1 MNEVYEIKDPL
12 YPEDNMLEEYW
23 RIVKRRWHLVALVCL
38 VFLAV
43 VLVKEFRK
51 IPQFRASGTLL
62 IERES
67 SNLLMFND
75 SFSFSDGWRNEYL
88 NTQVRILR
96 SRRLIQS
103 VIEDL
108 KLFVKK
114 KNPEE
119 EAGEN
124 VRVAVSDLRVIPIPD
139 TRLVEV
145 SYNSPDP
152 ELAALAVNTLFEH
165 FIRFNLRLKTEST
178 KEASEFLSKQIN
190 ELRKTLTQKE
200 RELQEYGKRKELF
213 YLSSKDTT
221 VVDKF
226 GDLNKAYTE
235 AQIHR
240 INMESIYRELK
251 DKNFDEYPE
260 VRKNNLI
267 QNFKQ
272 EFTNLESE
280 YKKKSQIFRES
291 YPEMKR
297 LKTQLDNL
305 RGRIRQETL
314 DIGRKALNE
323 AQANYQSALKKEKSL
338 QDLLNDQ
345 KTEVIST
352 NTNAI
357 YYNSLKIEV
366 ENMRN
371 LLDHLVKKQKESLLT
386 SRLEGLQT
394 SNIKVI
400 DPAEIPKTPISSNT
414 KKMLLMTLM
423 MGLFAGGGLVFGL
436 EWLDQTIK
444 APEEVER
451 YLRKPS
457 LGFVPALGTEDN
469 LQYQYAYS
477 ERNQAR
483 PMRELKSIELANY
496 VDAESSIAE
505 SYRTI
510 RTSILLST
518 PESPPKIITVSS
530 SVPKEGKTSTV
541 VNLAISFTKLSKK
554 VLIIDG
560 DLRKPSLH
568 KIFRIKNTQGL
579 SSFLVSKSNVEEVF
593 FKTDINNLYVIPS
606 GPIPPNPSEL
616 LDSQRMSLLLK
627 KMKEHFDV
635 IFIDSPPL
643 IGIVDPVII
652 GRHTDGTIMV
662 VWAGKTQKRA
672 VQKAKEELDRYRI
685 RILGVVLNKVN
696 LKKNNGYGYY
706 SYQNYNYAYSY
717 GHQDASPAAKSNR
730 LKGGKGGMRK
740 SPGNRAPS
748 AKGST
753 SASKTFY
760 KQS

>member
-38 VFLAV
+38 VFLSV

-114 KNPEE
+114 KSSEE
-119 EAGEN
+119 EPVEN

-280 YKKKSQIFRES
+280 YKKKSQIFRET

-400 DPAEIPKTPISSNT
+400 DPAEIPKIPISSNT
-414 KKMLLMTLM
+414 KKMLLMTLL

-672 VQKAKEELDRYRI
+672 VQKAKEELDRYRV

-717 GHQDASPAAKSNR
+717 GHQDASPAEKANR
-730 LKGGKGGMRK
+730 FKGGKGGMRK
-740 SPGNRAPS
+740 SPGNRTPS

-753 SASKTFY
+753 SESKTFY

>member
-43 VLVKEFRK
+43 AVVKEFRK
-51 IPQFRASGTLL
+51 IPQYRASGTLL

-67 SNLLMFND
+67 NNLLMFND

-114 KNPEE
+114 KNQNEE
-119 EAGEN
+119 N
-124 VRVAVSDLRVIPIPD
+124 SNPPRVAVSELRVIPIPD

-260 VRKNNLI
+260 VRKNTLI
-267 QNFKQ
+267 QNFKH
-272 EFTNLESE
+272 EFTKLESD
-280 YKKKSQIFRES
+280 YKKKSEIFRES

-305 RGRIRQETL
+305 RRRIRQETL

-323 AQANYQSALKKEKSL
+323 AQANYQSALKKESSL
-338 QDLLNDQ
+338 QNLLNDQ

-400 DPAEIPKTPISSNT
+400 DPAEIPESPISSNT
-414 KKMLLMTLM
+414 KKLMLMTLM

-469 LQYQYAYS
+469 LQYQYGYS

-483 PMRELKSIELANY
+483 PIREMKSIELANF
-496 VDAESSIAE
+496 VDAESPIAE

-593 FKTDINNLYVIPS
+593 FKTDVNNLYVIPS

-652 GRHTDGTIMV
+652 GRHTEGTIMV

-717 GHQDASPAAKSNR
+717 GDQDAARKPKGNN
-730 LKGGKGGMRK
+730 LKGKGGPGK
-740 SPGNRAPS
+740 SISKRPPS
-748 AKGST
+748 SKGSP
-753 SASKTFY
+753 SVSKTFY
-760 KQS
+760 KRS

>member
-43 VLVKEFRK
+43 AVVKEFRK
-51 IPQFRASGTLL
+51 IPQYRASGTLL

-103 VIEDL
+103 VLEDL

-114 KNPEE
+114 KNQNEE
-119 EAGEN
+119 N
-124 VRVAVSDLRVIPIPD
+124 SNPPRVAVSELRVIPIPD

-260 VRKNNLI
+260 VRKNTLI
-267 QNFKQ
+267 QNFKH
-272 EFTNLESE
+272 EFTKLESD
-280 YKKKSQIFRES
+280 YKKKSEIFRES

-305 RGRIRQETL
+305 RRRIRQETL

-323 AQANYQSALKKEKSL
+323 AQANYQSALKKENSL
-338 QDLLNDQ
+338 QNLLNEQ

-400 DPAEIPKTPISSNT
+400 DPAEIPEYPISSNT
-414 KKMLLMTLM
+414 KKLLLMTLM
-423 MGLFAGGGLVFGL
+423 MGLFAGAGLVFGL

-593 FKTDINNLYVIPS
+593 FKTDVNNLYVIPS

-652 GRHTDGTIMV
+652 GRHSDGTIMV
-662 VWAGKTQKRA
+662 IWAGKTQKRA

-717 GHQDASPAAKSNR
+717 GHQDATPKPGGNNF
-730 LKGGKGGMRK
+730 KGKGGPGK
-740 SPGNRAPS
+740 SNSKRPTS
-748 AKGST
+748 SKGSP
-753 SASKTFY
+753 SVAKTFY
-760 KQS
+760 KRS